1 MRAMTGVLTTSTAT
15 MTAMSG
21 FAVALLV
28 GLWGENSTA
37 LVLER
42 SLLAMVACFAAGW
55 LVGVL
60 LERVVRQD
68 EQAVALAL
76 QAEFEKSFDRDEV
89 ELDLPDDPPSLN
101 NDNTDS

>member
-1 MRAMTGVLTTSTAT
+1 MNGVLTTSTAT

-42 SLLAMVACFAAGW
+42 SLLAMAACFAAGW
-55 LVGVL
+55 LVGCL
-60 LERVVRQD
+60 LERVVRQ
-68 EQAVALAL
+68 EGHAVALSL
-76 QAEFEKSFDRDEV
+76 QTEFEKSFDRDEV
-89 ELDLPDDPPSLN
+89 ELNLQNDPPSLN
-101 NDNTDS
+101 NDNSN